1 MYALYNQTDE
11 NILHFLKLKNLKANL
26 DQAVNLN
33 GSMNVKNEPS
43 DVSDSETTIDGTK
56 LLLSQFIRYYGK
68 DNGSQELLLDS
79 LEKFKMVRT
88 IL

>member
-56 LLLSQFIRYYGK
+56 LLLSQFIRYYGR